1 MSKNKSDTM
10 TALDKETAFAEVIR
24 DYENLWVAIVE
35 KEGVEFVMGH
45 GQTAV
50 EAAKEATENG
60 YPQAM
65 LFKVPSF
72 KTRFVF

>member
-1 MSKNKSDTM
+1 MQ
-10 TALDKETAFAEVIR
+10 TADKETAFAEVIR
-24 DYENLWVAIVE
+24 KYENLWVAIAEKDDVE
-35 KEGVEFVMGH
+35 MVVGY

-50 EAAKEATENG
+50 KAAKEASEKG

-72 KTRFVF
+72 STRFIF

>member
-1 MSKNKSDTM
+1 MQ
-10 TALDKETAFAEVIR
+10 AIDKETAFAEVIR

-35 KEGVEFVMGH
+35 KDGVEFVMGH

-50 EAAKEATENG
+50 EAAKEASEKG

-72 KTRFVF
+72 KSRFVY

>member
-1 MSKNKSDTM
+1 MPTANKED
-10 TALDKETAFAEVIR
+10 AFAELVR

-35 KEGVEFVMGH
+35 KDGVEFIMGH
-45 GQTAV
+45 GRTAV
-50 EAAKEATENG
+50 QAANDATEKG

>member
-1 MSKNKSDTM
+1 MQ
-10 TALDKETAFAEVIR
+10 AIDKETAFAEVIR

-35 KEGVEFVMGH
+35 KDGVEFVMGH

-50 EAAKEATENG
+50 QAAKEASEKG

-72 KTRFVF
+72 KRRFVY

>member
-1 MSKNKSDTM
+1 MP
-10 TALDKETAFAEVIR
+10 AVDKETAFADLVR

-35 KEGVEFVMGH
+35 KDGVEFVMGH

-50 EAAKEATENG
+50 EAAKEASEKG

-72 KTRFVF
+72 KKRFVF

>member
-1 MSKNKSDTM
+1 MP
-10 TALDKETAFAEVIR
+10 TAKKEDAFAELIR

-35 KEGVEFVMGH
+35 KDGVEFIMGQ
-45 GQTAV
+45 GSTAV
-50 EAAKEATENG
+50 QAANEATEKG

-72 KTRFVF
+72 KIRFVF

>member
-1 MSKNKSDTM
+1 MP
-10 TALDKETAFAEVIR
+10 ADKETAFAELIR
-24 DYENLWVAIVE
+24 DYESLWVAIVE
-35 KEGVEFVMGH
+35 KDGVEFVVGD

-50 EAAKEATENG
+50 QAASEAKEKG

-72 KTRFVF
+72 KARFVF